1 MAELSVSKKAI
12 EAALAVDNAAS
23 TAEAAVDTRRLAA
36 LQFFAPAE
44 KIGGHYSMLAKP
56 TGDDAKNNL
65 WVSVR
70 NWAYDVCA
78 TVVCGE
84 AGLKF
89 LRDETTT
96 GKAEMA
102 VTHGKLKGQTRDKKY
117 LQQQVGKLI
126 GLIKADLKKLD
137 DTANGNGKD
146 TVERQ
151 DCDRFLDAIAKAH
164 KQVSKAKPDG
174 SIPQEYADAFAEMF
188 AKLK

>member
-44 KIGGHYSMLAKP
+44 KIGGSY
-56 TGDDAKNNL
+56 DAKNNL

-146 TVERQ
+146 AVERQ

-174 SIPQEYADAFAEMF
+174 SIPQGYADAFAEMF

>member
-44 KIGGHYSMLAKP
+44 KIGGSYNMLAKP

-117 LQQQVGKLI
+117 LQQSKSSSSSASGS
-126 GLIKADLKKLD
+126 
-137 DTANGNGKD
+137 NGNGKD
-146 TVERQ
+146 AVERQ